1 MKLNII
7 KYIINKFKEK
17 RRWKYISAW
26 ILQGRLFVGKENFPI
41 SLSDCEREF
50 LINVSKNCSS
60 YLEFGSGG
68 STYLMLKYTNIP
80 KITSVE
86 SSVEWLNHLRHFSII
101 SDNEN
106 ARLKLVY
113 IDIGKTG
120 QWGWPLEYQKK
131 QQFVNYSMFPF
142 INDKK
147 YDFIFIDG
155 RFRVACALQ
164 VILNCDMD
172 TKILIHDFNMREK
185 YHVILEFTDVI
196 DTADSMILLKIKKQI
211 DKVKV
216 AKMYE
221 EYKYICE

>member
-1 MKLNII
+1 MKLNVI
-7 KYIINKFKEK
+7 KYVINKFKEK
-17 RRWKYISAW
+17 RKWKHTSAW
-26 ILQGRLFVGKENFPI
+26 ILQGKLFVGKEKFPI
-41 SLSDCEREF
+41 SLSESEREF
-50 LINVSKNCSS
+50 LINVSKNSSS
-60 YLEFGSGG
+60 YLEFGAGG
-68 STYLMLKYTNIP
+68 STFLILKYTNIP
-80 KITSVE
+80 KIISVE
-86 SSVEWLNHLRHFSII
+86 SSLEWLNHLRHFSII